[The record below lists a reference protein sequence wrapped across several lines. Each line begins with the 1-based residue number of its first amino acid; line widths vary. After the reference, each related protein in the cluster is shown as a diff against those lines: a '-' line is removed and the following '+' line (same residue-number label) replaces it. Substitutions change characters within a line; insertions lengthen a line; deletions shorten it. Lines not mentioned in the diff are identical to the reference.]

1 MIMGL
6 REANQQFG
14 KIVRAIRQGETVV
27 LTDRGKPFAEIKSFT
42 DPLEAR
48 MAAMVAEGRLIRATK
63 PGKMD
68 LTGWKPLELR
78 GGRTTSQLISE
89 DREDRL

>member
-27 LTDRGKPFAEIKSFT
+27 LTDRGKPFAEIK
-42 DPLEAR
+42 
-48 MAAMVAEGRLIRATK
+48 
-63 PGKMD
+63 
-68 LTGWKPLELR
+68 
-78 GGRTTSQLISE
+78 
-89 DREDRL
+89 

>member
-1 MIMGL
+1 
-6 REANQQFG
+6 
-14 KIVRAIRQGETVV
+14 
-27 LTDRGKPFAEIKSFT
+27 
-42 DPLEAR
+42 